1 MIKLNP
7 TFPLVW
13 RSPTSI
19 QIGIDRP
26 LAITESLTLGQERFL
41 SALRTGIPEHSL
53 KAIAKECSL
62 NPAELQSTLALFSE
76 ACQPETRP
84 PRRRICLDGN
94 HGQINSMG
102 EIFSRLGHNVVLGS
116 GLSEPRADIVFLIAD
131 FVQPLHRSGDWHR
144 RNTPHIPVT
153 FGDTIIEIGPIVGL
167 EDTAPC
173 AMCIALSKID
183 KDSAWPVMATQLSG
197 MFSALPTPLVVH
209 EFTTLLARWITHP
222 ETLGISGSQ
231 SVVID
236 VATGK
241 RKLRTFSVHAECA
254 CQTLPQNVTAD
265 AL

>member
-7 TFPLVW
+7 AFPLIW

-26 LAITESLTLGQERFL
+26 LAIAESITLGQERFL
-41 SALRTGIPEHSL
+41 SALRTGISEHSL
-53 KAIAKECSL
+53 TAIAKECSL
-62 NPAELQSTLALFSE
+62 NAAELQSTLALFSD
-76 ACQPETRP
+76 ACQPETRT
-84 PRRRICLDGN
+84 PRKRICLDGN
-94 HGQINSMG
+94 HSQINSMG
-102 EIFSRLGHNVVLGS
+102 EIFTRLGHSVVRAS
-116 GLSEPRADIVFLIAD
+116 ALSEPQTDIVFLIAD

-153 FGDTIIEIGPIVGL
+153 FGDETIEIGPIVGL

-173 AMCIALSKID
+173 AMCISLSKID
-183 KDSAWPVMATQLSG
+183 KDSAWPVMATQLTG

-209 EFTTLLARWITHP
+209 EITTMLARWITHP
-222 ETLGISGSQ
+222 ETLSISSTQ

-241 RKLRTFSVHAECA
+241 RELRTFSVHAECA